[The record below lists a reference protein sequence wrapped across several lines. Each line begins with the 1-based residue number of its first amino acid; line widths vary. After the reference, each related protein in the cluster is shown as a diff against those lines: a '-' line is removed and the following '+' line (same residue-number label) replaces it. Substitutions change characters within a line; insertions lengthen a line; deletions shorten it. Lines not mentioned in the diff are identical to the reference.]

1 MENMENKVLVSVAPV
16 AADDKVIIPEKIAED
31 VYECYKAG
39 AAMVHLHVRD
49 REGNLTPDMTLLE
62 ETLRLIR
69 KDSDIV
75 IEVSTG
81 GVSNLTIQERCAPL
95 YSDLVEACSLNVG
108 STNLGKNVY
117 SNPVDDVEYCVR
129 EILKQKKTPE
139 VETFEIGHTWMMYEL
154 MKKYHFVSPVLFSI
168 VLGHEGEAP
177 ATPQALAAMIQMI
190 PAGTL
195 WGITHARRKDFSL
208 IAGALGMGAK
218 TVRIGFEDSRYL
230 DADTQAD
237 TNAPLVAKTVRL
249 LHAMDKE
256 PMTPDEARAYFRIN
270 K

>member
-139 VETFEIGHTWMMYEL
+139 VETFEIGHRWMMYEFI
-154 MKKYHFVSPVLFSI
+154 KNVTVQ
-168 VLGHEGEAP
+168 EGTSSCP
-177 ATPQALAAMIQMI
+177 
-190 PAGTL
+190 
-195 WGITHARRKDFSL
+195 
-208 IAGALGMGAK
+208 ALGW
-218 TVRIGFEDSRYL
+218 TRSNRTSVRCENRGKSIPTGHFAYK
-230 DADTQAD
+230 QA
-237 TNAPLVAKTVRL
+237 
-249 LHAMDKE
+249 
-256 PMTPDEARAYFRIN
+256 
-270 K
+270 

>member
-139 VETFEIGHTWMMYEL
+139 GEAFEIGHTWMMYEL
-154 MKKYHFVSPVLFSI
+154 MKKCHFVSPVLFSI